1 MKQITGFFFFFG
13 RWKYDFKKSA
23 AGRSTQTMDDY
34 KFSYKRN
41 TEPFKER
48 IKTDTLLQGIFSCNE
63 KGEIDCPEKNWM
75 LKIIRPE
82 K

>member
-1 MKQITGFFFFFG
+1 
-13 RWKYDFKKSA
+13 
-23 AGRSTQTMDDY
+23 MDDY